1 MFWANFLHIYQPPTQ
16 TKNILERVVNES
28 YRRVI
33 AELKRA
39 PDDKLTLNIP
49 ACLTELLDQYGFD
62 DVIADLRLL
71 LERGQIELTGTAKYH
86 PLLPK
91 IPKEEAIRQII
102 LDHKTNRHYF
112 GEAYQ
117 PRGFFPPEAA
127 YNREIAQIV
136 ADLGFEWILV
146 EELSY
151 NGQFG
156 AVGYDKCYEV
166 EGIIAARGV
175 SVRSFTDAS
184 APSRAAREVSPLA
197 AARSS
202 CSLAHDTSPAP
213 LKIFFRERDS
223 SFKILS
229 GQLGTIKLFE
239 DYLGGRLNRNE
250 YLLTAMDGETFG
262 HHRPG
267 MEKLLFEIY
276 KSDKVPTVTISQLLE
291 LFPRTETVKTIPST
305 WALMEKD
312 IEKNAPFS
320 RWGDPENE
328 IHKLQWELTRLA
340 IDSVIQ
346 SRYAKQSEAG
356 SWKMEDGK
364 DARSLKLGKSSL
376 QHPASSPAT
385 NFKPPASSEKPEEQW
400 LQARVMLDRSL
411 HSDQYWWASARPW
424 WSLEMI
430 ERGACELLDVVSMT
444 PDASKADKERAREL
458 YWRIITLGFEWQRSG
473 KVEEMARR
481 EDEEVRERTDEGL
494 PRLPVEEINKMM
506 ANIRREM
513 LEVAKKQE
521 YERAAQLR
529 DRIKELEEYKNA
541 GS

>member
-1 MFWANFLHIYQPPTQ
+1 MKIENFAMFWANFLHIYQPPTQ
-16 TKNILERVVNES
+16 TPQILERVVNES
-28 YRRVI
+28 YRRII

-49 ACLTELLDQYGFD
+49 ACLTELLDEYGFA
-62 DVIADLRLL
+62 DVITDIKVLM
-71 LERGQIELTGTAKYH
+71 ERGQIELTGTAKYH
-86 PLLPK
+86 PLLPR
-91 IPKEEAIRQII
+91 IPKDEVIRQIE
-102 LDHKTNRHYF
+102 LDRETNRRYF
-112 GEAYQ
+112 GDGYN

-127 YNREIAQIV
+127 YSREIAQIV

-156 AVGYDKCYEV
+156 AVKYDRTYEI
-166 EGIIAARGV
+166 EGI
-175 SVRSFTDAS
+175 
-184 APSRAAREVSPLA
+184 
-197 AARSS
+197 
-202 CSLAHDTSPAP
+202 P
-213 LKIFFRERDS
+213 LKVFFRERDS
-223 SFKILS
+223 SFRILS
-229 GQLGTIKLFE
+229 GQLGTVKLFE
-239 DYLGGRLNRNE
+239 DYLADRLDKNL

-267 MEKLLFEIY
+267 MEKLLFEVY
-276 KSDKVPTVTISQLLE
+276 KSPKVPTVTISKLLE
-291 LFPRTETVKTIPST
+291 LFPQTETVKTIPST

-320 RWGDPENE
+320 RWDDPENE

-340 IDSVIQ
+340 IEVG
-346 SRYAKQSEAG
+346 SE
-356 SWKMEDGK
+356 
-364 DARSLKLGKSSL
+364 RN
-376 QHPASSPAT
+376 SPAR
-385 NFKPPASSEKPEEQW
+385 P
-400 LQARVMLDRSL
+400 LLDKSL

-430 ERGACELLDVVSMT
+430 ERGANELEDTVLAS
-444 PDASKADKERAREL
+444 DASEEDKRKAREL
-458 YWRIITLGFEWQRSG
+458 YYQIITLGFEWQRSG

-494 PRLPVEEINKMM
+494 PKLPAEEIDKMIG
-506 ANIRREM
+506 NIRREM
-513 LEVAKKQE
+513 LEVAEKQE

>member
-1 MFWANFLHIYQPPTQ
+1 MYWANFLHIYQPPTQ
-16 TKNILERVVNES
+16 TKQMLERIVNES
-28 YRRVI
+28 YRRII

-49 ACLTELLDQYGFD
+49 ACLTELLDRYGFD
-62 DVIADLRLL
+62 DVIADLRAL
-71 LERGQIELTGTAKYH
+71 LERGQIEMTGSAKYH

-91 IPKEEAIRQII
+91 IPKDEAIRQIL
-102 LDHKTNRHYF
+102 LDRETNRHYF

-127 YNREIAQIV
+127 YDREIAQIV

-156 AVGYDKCYEV
+156 AVKYDRTYEV
-166 EGIIAARGV
+166 EGITVANRKSQIDNRKAGNYGLR
-175 SVRSFTDAS
+175 FTDNG
-184 APSRAAREVSPLA
+184 L
-197 AARSS
+197 RS
-202 CSLAHDTSPAP
+202 

-239 DYLGGRLNRNE
+239 DYLGERLNRNE

-276 KSDKVPTVTISQLLE
+276 KSDKVPTVTISQVLE
-291 LFPRTETVKTIPST
+291 LFPETETVKTVPST
-305 WALMEKD
+305 WALMAKD

-320 RWGDPENE
+320 RWNDPDNE
-328 IHKLQWELTRLA
+328 IQRLQWELTRLA
-340 IDSVIQ
+340 IDAVKNSKYGSENSENGSEQLRKLSESDGQSVRESESQIHRGADALSYSELP
-346 SRYAKQSEAG
+346 SRSE
-356 SWKMEDGK
+356 
-364 DARSLKLGKSSL
+364 
-376 QHPASSPAT
+376 
-385 NFKPPASSEKPEEQW
+385 FSENLSKEQKQW
-400 LQARVMLDRSL
+400 LKARTMLDKSL
-411 HSDQYWWASARPW
+411 HSDQYWWSSARPW

-430 ERGACELLDVVSMT
+430 ERGADELKDAVLAS
-444 PDASKADKERAREL
+444 PDALEKDKKRAQEL
-458 YWRIITLGFEWQRSG
+458 YYQIITMGFEWQRTG
-473 KVEEMARR
+473 KVEEMARK
-481 EDEEVRERTDEGL
+481 EDEEVRERTDEHL
-494 PRLPVEEINKMM
+494 PRLPKEEIDKMI

-529 DRIKELEEYKNA
+529 DRIKELEEYEK
-541 GS
+541 

>member
-1 MFWANFLHIYQPPTQ
+1 MYWANFLHIYQPPTQ
-16 TKNILERVVNES
+16 TRAILERVVNES
-28 YRRVI
+28 YRRII

-49 ACLTELLDQYGFD
+49 ACLTELLDKYGFD
-62 DVIADLRLL
+62 DVVDDLRGL
-71 LERGQIELTGTAKYH
+71 LERGQIEITGSAKYH

-91 IPKEEAIRQII
+91 IPRDEAIRQIK
-102 LDHKTNRHYF
+102 LDLETNRHYF
-112 GEAYQ
+112 GERYK

-127 YNREIAQIV
+127 YNREIAEIV

-156 AVGYDKCYEV
+156 AVRYNRTYEI
-166 EGIIAARGV
+166 EGI
-175 SVRSFTDAS
+175 
-184 APSRAAREVSPLA
+184 
-197 AARSS
+197 
-202 CSLAHDTSPAP
+202 P

-223 SFKILS
+223 SFRILS
-229 GQLGTIKLFE
+229 GQLGTVRLFE
-239 DYLGGRLNRNE
+239 DYLGHRLERNE

-276 KSDKVPTVTISQLLE
+276 RSPKVPTVTISKLLE
-291 LFPRTETVKTIPST
+291 LFPETETVKTVPST

-320 RWGDPENE
+320 RWDDPDNE

-340 IDSVIQ
+340 IEVG
-346 SRYAKQSEAG
+346 SE
-356 SWKMEDGK
+356 KN
-364 DARSLKLGKSSL
+364 
-376 QHPASSPAT
+376 SPAR
-385 NFKPPASSEKPEEQW
+385 P
-400 LQARVMLDRSL
+400 LLDKSL

-430 ERGACELLDVVSMT
+430 ERGADELKGTVL
-444 PDASKADKERAREL
+444 ASPSALEKDKEKARGL
-458 YWRIITLGFEWQRSG
+458 YYQIITLGFEWQRSG
-473 KVEEMARR
+473 KVEEMARK
-481 EDEEVRERTDEGL
+481 EDEEVRERTDEYL
-494 PRLPVEEINKMM
+494 PRLPAEEIDKMI

-513 LEVAKKQE
+513 REVAKKQE